1 MGPERSLLSKWSPM
15 RDLTRKAVKLLKLLN
30 SYPGMLFLEGAEH
43 LRTLNF
49 ELPNGDDGVGV

>member
-1 MGPERSLLSKWSPM
+1 M

-30 SYPGMLFLEGAEH
+30 SYPGKLFLEGAEH